1 MVPWEN
7 IIKQAQE
14 WNADIIGLSGLI
26 TPSLDEMVTVAKEM
40 ERANLKIPLL
50 IGGATT
56 SKKHTAVKIEPVY
69 SGPSIHVTD
78 ASRAVTVVQ
87 SLISKNIT
95 YIQDIRNEY
104 KSIRENFKD
113 AEQKREFL
121 PLNKAR
127 KNRTQIEWDNYIPPK
142 PNFIGTRSIEVN
154 VENLI
159 PYIDWMPY
167 FWTWDIHGRYPEMLE
182 QDNELGEKSRE
193 VLKDA
198 ENLLD
203 QIVNENLLT
212 PKGIHG
218 FFPAKNVNDD
228 IFVYDEN
235 KNHIETFYFLRQ
247 QMKKNDT
254 TPNRS
259 LSDFIAPKE
268 KNIQDYIGAFSVTS
282 GKEVEMLAKAYRD
295 DNDDY
300 SCILIQAI
308 GDRLAEAFAEYL
320 HEITRKE
327 WGYAKYENLSVED
340 MIKEKYQGIRPAAG
354 YPACPDHTEKQ
365 TLFRLLKT
373 EKHTNIIL
381 TESMA
386 MTPASSVSG
395 LYFSHPESRYFPL
408 GRINKD
414 QTLDYAKRKGWSEK
428 TVEKWLAPNLGYE
441 PS

>member
-1 MVPWEN
+1 
-7 IIKQAQE
+7 
-14 WNADIIGLSGLI
+14 
-26 TPSLDEMVTVAKEM
+26 
-40 ERANLKIPLL
+40 
-50 IGGATT
+50 
-56 SKKHTAVKIEPVY
+56 
-69 SGPSIHVTD
+69 
-78 ASRAVTVVQ
+78 
-87 SLISKNIT
+87 
-95 YIQDIRNEY
+95 
-104 KSIRENFKD
+104 
-113 AEQKREFL
+113 
-121 PLNKAR
+121 
-127 KNRTQIEWDNYIPPK
+127 
-142 PNFIGTRSIEVN
+142 
-154 VENLI
+154 
-159 PYIDWMPY
+159 MPY

-198 ENLLD
+198 ENLLE

-247 QMKKNDT
+247 QMKKNDA

-282 GKEVEMLAKAYRD
+282 GKEVEMLAKTYRD

-327 WGYAKYENLSVED
+327 WGYAKDENLSVED

-373 EKHTNIIL
+373 EKHTNIML

-414 QTLDYAKRKGWSEK
+414 QALDYAKRKGWSEK
-428 TVEKWLAPNLGYE
+428 RVEKWLAPNLGYE